1 MGVKNMLSKYLA
13 PGLKAEARI
22 QWVGSEKKR
31 PNDDEEYQGH
41 GYSVKLQEI
50 LSEDE
55 LLITT
60 PMVGTKEYPLPF
72 GYEVD
77 MLFYAKH
84 GLFQCL
90 CKVKKTVKEN
100 NVHLLQLTV
109 ISNLRKI
116 QRREYYRMSCA
127 LELTSRELSPEEHEA
142 LEQEPD
148 YALSKELPLRR
159 SVIVDISGGG
169 MRFLAT
175 QSYQVS
181 SLIYCSYQ
189 LSLNG
194 DVKKYELVGQ
204 VLDVRIKEDSKGVY
218 EHRVQFVNI
227 SKQTREDIIKVI
239 FELERQS
246 RIVKK

>member
-1 MGVKNMLSKYLA
+1 MGVKTMLSKYLA

-22 QWVGSEKKR
+22 QWGKSDNKR
-31 PNDDEEYQGH
+31 SKDEEDSQSIPYI
-41 GYSVKLQEI
+41 VKLQAI

-72 GYEVD
+72 GYDVD
-77 MLFYAKH
+77 VVFYAKH

-90 CKVKKTVKEN
+90 CKVKKAVKEN

-116 QRREYYRMSCA
+116 QRREYYRLSCA
-127 LELTSRELSPEEHEA
+127 LELTSRELSPEEHAA
-142 LEQEPD
+142 LEQEPE
-148 YALSKELPLRR
+148 YSLSKELPLRR

-175 QSYQVS
+175 QSYEVG

-194 DVKKYELVGQ
+194 DIKKYELVGQ
-204 VLDVRIKEDSKGVY
+204 VLDVRKKEDAKGVH

-227 SKQTREDIIKVI
+227 SKQTREEIIKVI

-246 RIVKK
+246 RTIKK